1 MLHISLRFLGFLAVL
16 GYASSCFAL
25 DFSGVHEMV
34 RRQIPS
40 LSNHIIFKLLP
51 SESKETFE
59 LSTKEDNV
67 VVRAN
72 SLPAASVAVNYY
84 LNQVCHQSI
93 SHCGDNRQPIERVVP
108 IAKPI
113 RISTPFHYRYSL
125 NYCTYNYSYAFYRW
139 KDFER
144 ELDWM
149 ALHGVNLMLA
159 PLGMEKVWQETLRAF
174 DLGDNDIAR
183 FIPGP
188 GYTAWWL
195 MGNLEG
201 WGGPMS
207 QQMIDDRYKLQI
219 KILRRMRQLGIEPVV
234 QGFPGIVPSFLHDK
248 YPKACVVSQG
258 KWNGFQRPSI
268 LLPQGQLFYRMA
280 KVYYDNMK
288 KYYGADLRYFGG
300 DLFHEGGNAKGVDL
314 SSTASKVQKC
324 MLSHFPDA
332 KWVLQGWN
340 DNPSPALL
348 AGLDKKHVLLINL
361 AGEIDASWKQSDEFG
376 QTPWIWG
383 SVNHF
388 GGKTDMGGQ
397 LPVLVEQPHRALA
410 ASQHGRLKGL
420 GILPEGIHTNPVV
433 YDLALQTAWS
443 DTIPSVDHLLRQY
456 IWYRYG
462 TWNDDLYRAW
472 QLLAN
477 SVYGEFEVKG
487 EGTYESVFCARPSLH
502 VTSVST
508 WGPKKMQYQPEK
520 LLQALVLF
528 RKAAVHFKGSETYE
542 YDLVDLARQ
551 VMANNARNVYNQVVH
566 AYNEKDS
573 LALNRYSST
582 FLHLIDLQDS
592 LLSTNKFFLLGK
604 WLQAA
609 RQYGENEQDQR
620 QALVNARTLIS
631 YWGPDDATTRLH
643 DYANKEWAGLLK
655 QYYAPRW
662 RAFFAMLAGQLRGEE
677 PQTPDFFSME
687 RTWAM
692 NGGDEVMQ
700 PKGDYLLMV
709 DSVIAAVT
717 VNQ

>member
-1 MLHISLRFLGFLAVL
+1 M
-16 GYASSCFAL
+16 C
-25 DFSGVHEMV
+25 
-34 RRQIPS
+34 
-40 LSNHIIFKLLP
+40 
-51 SESKETFE
+51 
-59 LSTKEDNV
+59 
-67 VVRAN
+67 
-72 SLPAASVAVNYY
+72 
-84 LNQVCHQSI
+84 
-93 SHCGDNRQPIERVVP
+93 
-108 IAKPI
+108 
-113 RISTPFHYRYSL
+113 
-125 NYCTYNYSYAFYRW
+125 
-139 KDFER
+139 
-144 ELDWM
+144 
-149 ALHGVNLMLA
+149 
-159 PLGMEKVWQETLRAF
+159 
-174 DLGDNDIAR
+174 
-183 FIPGP
+183 
-188 GYTAWWL
+188 
-195 MGNLEG
+195 
-201 WGGPMS
+201 
-207 QQMIDDRYKLQI
+207 
-219 KILRRMRQLGIEPVV
+219 QLGIEPVV

-268 LLPQGQLFYRMA
+268 LLPQGQLFNRMA
-280 KVYYDNMK
+280 QVYYDNMK
-288 KYYGADLRYFGG
+288 KYYGTDLRYFGG

-324 MLSHFPDA
+324 MLSYFPDA

-340 DNPSPALL
+340 DNPAPALL

-443 DTIPSVDHLLRQY
+443 DTVPSVDHLLRQY

-609 RQYGENEQDQR
+609 RQYGENEQDQK

-692 NGGDEVMQ
+692 SGGDEVMQ
-700 PKGDYLLMV
+700 PKGDYLQMV

-717 VNQ
+717 VSQ